1 MEITV
6 TDNNYQEVLSSELP
20 IVLDFWAT
28 WCGPCRQIGPYIAEL
43 AEEYAGRVVVGKC
56 NIEEATD
63 LTSDYGIMSVPTVV
77 FIKNGERIEDLDLV
91 GAMSK
96 ADIKEN
102 IEKLF

>member
-6 TDNNYQEVLSSELP
+6 TDNTYQEVLSSELP

-91 GAMSK
+91 GSISK

>member
-43 AEEYAGRVVVGKC
+43 AEEYAGRVVIGKC

-91 GAMSK
+91 GSMSK

>member
-28 WCGPCRQIGPYIAEL
+28 WCGPCHQIGPYIAEL
-43 AEEYAGRVVVGKC
+43 AEEYAGRVVIGKC

-91 GAMSK
+91 GSMSK